1 MEKPIWRRRSST
13 YIADSPHMRMRVDE
27 VELPD
32 GTVIPAYFVRESAGF
47 VIVFGLTAERKVILV
62 RQYRYGADAIHLEL
76 PAGTINEGE
85 DPRDCAIRE
94 LAEETGY
101 EAAGVEL
108 IGAYRIEPARSSAFA
123 HMFLAT
129 GCRRTRE
136 RLLDPTEVI
145 EVELESLQTFRE
157 MLRDG
162 RIDNGAS
169 IATDTK
175 HSTASRNSSLGEASL
190 LRTRSRAGSA
200 PRPPRAPH
208 TLRTSR
214 RASFRMPAPRA

>member
-13 YIADSPHMRMRVDE
+13 YIVDNPHLRLRVDE

-32 GTVIPAYFVRESAGF
+32 GTVIPNYYVRESPGF
-47 VIVFGLTAERKVILV
+47 VIVFALTPERQVILV

-76 PAGTINEGE
+76 PAGTIDQNE

-101 EAAGVEL
+101 EADTVESL
-108 IGAYRIEPARSSAFA
+108 GAYRAEPARSTAFA
-123 HMFLAT
+123 HMYLAT
-129 GCRRTRE
+129 NARHTRE
-136 RLLDPTEVI
+136 PLLDPTEVI
-145 EVELESLQTFRE
+145 EVELVAIASFRE

-169 IATDTK
+169 IATGYKALDFFDAL
-175 HSTASRNSSLGEASL
+175 S
-190 LRTRSRAGSA
+190 
-200 PRPPRAPH
+200 P
-208 TLRTSR
+208 
-214 RASFRMPAPRA
+214 

>member
-32 GTVIPAYFVRESAGF
+32 GTVIPSYFVRESAGF
-47 VIVFGLTAERKVILV
+47 VIVFGLTALQEVILV

-76 PAGTINEGE
+76 PAGTIDEGE
-85 DPRDCAIRE
+85 DPQTCAIRE

-101 EAAGVEL
+101 EAADIERL
-108 IGAYRIEPARSSAFA
+108 GAYRIEPARSSAFA

-129 GCRRTRE
+129 NCRRTRE
-136 RLLDPTEVI
+136 PLLDPTEVI
-145 EVELESLQTFRE
+145 EVELEPLTSFRE

-169 IATDTK
+169 IATGYKALD
-175 HSTASRNSSLGEASL
+175 HLAALSS
-190 LRTRSRAGSA
+190 
-200 PRPPRAPH
+200 
-208 TLRTSR
+208 
-214 RASFRMPAPRA
+214 

>member
-13 YIADSPHMRMRVDE
+13 YVVDSPHLRLRVDE

-32 GTVIPAYFVRESAGF
+32 GTVIPNYYVRESAGF
-47 VIVFGLTAERKVILV
+47 VIVFGQTVERQVILV

-76 PAGTINEGE
+76 PAGTIDEGE
-85 DPRDCAIRE
+85 DPRECAIRE

-101 EAAGVEL
+101 EAGDIEL
-108 IGAYRIEPARSSAFA
+108 LGSYRAEPARSTAFA

-129 GCRRTRE
+129 GARRTRE
-136 RLLDPTEVI
+136 PLLDPTEVI
-145 EVELESLQTFRE
+145 EVELESLQSFRQ

-169 IATDTK
+169 IATGYK
-175 HSTASRNSSLGEASL
+175 ALERLGAL
-190 LRTRSRAGSA
+190 
-200 PRPPRAPH
+200 
-208 TLRTSR
+208 
-214 RASFRMPAPRA
+214 